1 MALYLVSILCVC
13 FSFFILFFLFRHIS
27 VLHKSLYMSTA
38 KMCLSIDVYYTL
50 PMSFN
55 EFEAFFLPGLHHSQ
69 LLLASRV
76 TNLQVFSNLYHV
88 SAIFA
93 ICTLFLQTD
102 AFNLL
107 PNSLGLS
114 SEKKHILQTVPADCM
129 CVCVYVCFF
138 CFFNFI
144 LIN

>member
-1 MALYLVSILCVC
+1 MCV
-13 FSFFILFFLFRHIS
+13 FPFFILFFLFRHIS

-114 SEKKHILQTVPADCM
+114 SEKKNTFCRLFLQTVCVCVCM
-129 CVCVYVCFF
+129 CVFF
-138 CFFNFI
+138 VFLI
-144 LIN
+144 LF